1 MHTINGI
8 IVVNR
13 ERFDELKTQVDF
25 GLDHISVQWV
35 EDDERCHIESWG
47 EHGPKDFDKWGFR
60 VLYRRDAD
68 YDSLSI
74 HAED

>member
-1 MHTINGI
+1 
-8 IVVNR
+8 
-13 ERFDELKTQVDF
+13 VDF
-25 GLDHISVQWV
+25 ALDHISVQWV

-68 YDSLSI
+68 YDSLSS